1 VSSPVVGIDVGGTTA
16 RLVEGRLKGGAFEIH
31 VARAIPVES
40 LGQAVADWGLKGR
53 SAVVGVTGR
62 DMILR
67 TTQVPPV
74 PSWQL
79 AELMS
84 YEVADIAE
92 QSGDHL
98 AADYELLG
106 GTSAYSDDDMVLLA
120 LVRNSLIEERTREL
134 SAASLKVRCFTPN
147 AVALYNAVVATDGGD
162 GTVLVASLRGRNTDI
177 ALIQDGELLF
187 ARNLTGG
194 GDTFTDAVAEAFGVD
209 VARAEQAKHAMGQLA
224 RPGETPD
231 GQAGKVATALAGS
244 LRQVVGMLLSTVN
257 LCRTQLKA
265 PNLEISRVLICGPGA
280 ALPGLDEAL
289 TRQLGLPV
297 ARFDPT
303 EGYVVGTE
311 IDFEEGGDGVGSGGG
326 DFAVATGLAMM
337 AALKGS
343 YAVEILS
350 EAAAAKREFS
360 TKTVWLVLSGV
371 LLAAYLGLFGWLSA
385 QDHEAARADAARLT
399 RESSSRRSAR
409 DEYTRNADRAQ
420 ALAAALSEVERVT
433 APGQGLVTVLALLQQ
448 RLPEELWITG
458 VRTATSASA
467 ISGGTRP
474 VVVVEGSGKELQRNL
489 NSAVAELTVS
499 LREDGGIAAVV
510 PTMSTDVRGRFTFEL
525 EIDPSVRRDQDNDDG
540 EDADVAGEGR

>member
-1 VSSPVVGIDVGGTTA
+1 MSNSVVGIDVGGTTA

-31 VARAIPVES
+31 VARAIPVEN
-40 LGQAVADWGLKGR
+40 LAQAIADCGLKGK

-67 TTQVPPV
+67 TTQVPAV

-79 AELMS
+79 AELMT

-92 QSGDHL
+92 QSGDQL

-120 LVRNSLIEERTREL
+120 LVRNSLIEERTSDL
-134 SAASLKVRCFTPN
+134 SGSSLKVRCFTPN

-194 GDTFTDAVAEAFGVD
+194 GDTFTDAVAQAFGVD
-209 VARAEQAKHAMGQLA
+209 QGRAEQAKHTLGQLA
-224 RPGETPD
+224 RPGETLD
-231 GQAGKVATALAGS
+231 GQAGKVASALDGS

-265 PNLEISRVLICGPGA
+265 PNLEISRVLICGPGGL
-280 ALPGLDEAL
+280 LPGLDEAL

-311 IDFEEGGDGVGSGGG
+311 IDFADGEGGGS

-337 AALKGS
+337 ALLKGS
-343 YAVEILS
+343 YRIEILS
-350 EAAAAKREFS
+350 EAAAARREFS
-360 TKTVWLVLSGV
+360 AKTVWLVLSAV
-371 LLAAYLGLFGWLSA
+371 LLAVYLGLFGWLSA
-385 QDHEAARADAARLT
+385 EDHEAARGDAARLT
-399 RESSSRRSAR
+399 RESGSRRSAR
-409 DEYTRNADRAQ
+409 DEYSRNADRAQ
-420 ALAAALSEVERVT
+420 ALAAALSQVERVT
-433 APGQGLVTVLALLQQ
+433 APGQGVVTVLGLLQQ
-448 RLPEELWITG
+448 RLPEELWVTG
-458 VRTATSASA
+458 VRTTTSATGT
-467 ISGGTRP
+467 IGITRP
-474 VVVVEGSGKELQRNL
+474 VVVVEGSGKELNRNL

-499 LREDGGIAAVV
+499 LRDHGSIQSVV
-510 PTMSTDVRGRFTFEL
+510 PTMSTDVRGRFSFEL
-525 EIDPSVRRDQDNDDG
+525 EIDPSVRPEL
-540 EDADVAGEGR
+540 EDADDPDALGEDD

>member
-1 VSSPVVGIDVGGTTA
+1 MSSSVVGIDVGGTTV

-31 VARAIPVES
+31 VARAIPVET
-40 LGQAVADWGLKGR
+40 LGQAVARWGLKG
-53 SAVVGVTGR
+53 SSTVVGVTGR

-74 PSWQL
+74 PRWQL

-98 AADYELLG
+98 ASDYELLG

-120 LVRNSLIEERTREL
+120 LVRNSLIEERSREL
-134 SAASLKVRCFTPN
+134 SGSSLKVRCFTPN

-177 ALIQDGELLF
+177 ALIQEGELLF

-209 VARAEQAKHAMGQLA
+209 SDRAERAKHAMGQLA
-224 RPGETPD
+224 RPGETPE
-231 GQAGKVATALAGS
+231 GQAGKVASALGGA
-244 LRQVVGMLLSTVN
+244 LRQVLGMLLSTVN

-265 PNLEISRVLICGPGA
+265 PDLEITRVLICGPGA

-311 IDFEEGGDGVGSGGG
+311 IDFDDGDSGGGNGGG

-343 YAVEILS
+343 YRIEILS

-360 TKTVWLVLSGV
+360 TKTVWLVLSGI
-371 LLAAYLGLFGWLSA
+371 LLAVYLGLFGWLSA
-385 QDHEAARADAARLT
+385 KDHDAARADAARLT
-399 RESSSRRSAR
+399 RESGSRRSAR
-409 DEYTRNADRAQ
+409 DEYTRNADKAQ
-420 ALAAALSEVERVT
+420 ALAKALSEVERVT
-433 APGQGLVTVLALLQQ
+433 APGQGLVTLLGLLQQ
-448 RLPEELWITG
+448 QLPDELWVTD
-458 VRTATSASA
+458 VRTATSATTTT
-467 ISGGTRP
+467 GGIRP
-474 VVVVEGSGKELQRNL
+474 VVVVEGSGKELNRNL
-489 NSAVAELTVS
+489 NSAVAALTVS
-499 LREDGGIAAVV
+499 LREDGAIAAVV
-510 PTMSTDVRGRFTFEL
+510 PTMSTDVRGRFTFVL
-525 EIDPSVRRDQDNDDG
+525 EIDPSVRPEPDNSADD
-540 EDADVAGEGR
+540 DADEGR